1 MKFQSVNELKYFD
14 FLDCRVLSAALKDS
28 LLTFET
34 EALIVKR
41 DNSQNRQPFDSYA
54 GNALISFEGVRIL
67 KAVKEG
73 YKRYTADDVLAE
85 EVPDREL
92 SADEVRD
99 LGSLLK
105 DSYLYEVEKDHFEE
119 GQTVYAL
126 EFESPGEDLY
136 DVLDTDNYGLLI
148 TFDRVTISWDQYMNR
163 VGG

>member
-14 FLDCRVLSAALKDS
+14 FQDCRVLSAALKDS

-41 DNSQNRQPFDSYA
+41 GNSQNRQPFDSYA

-105 DSYLYEVEKDHFEE
+105 DAYLYEVEKDHFEE
-119 GQTVYAL
+119 GETVYAL

-148 TFDRVTISWDQYMNR
+148 TFDCVTISWDQYMNR

>member
-1 MKFQSVNELKYFD
+1 MKYQSVNELKYFD
-14 FLDCRVLSAALKDS
+14 FQDCRVLSADLGSD

-34 EALIVKR
+34 EALIVR
-41 DNSQNRQPFDSYA
+41 RGNSQNRQPFDSYA
-54 GNALISFEGVRIL
+54 GRALIVFEGVRIL

-85 EVPDREL
+85 EVPDR
-92 SADEVRD
+92 D
-99 LGSLLK
+99 LTEEEIRSLPLLLK

-136 DVLDTDNYGLLI
+136 DVLSADNFGLLI
-148 TFDRVTISWDQYMNR
+148 TFGRVTVSWDQYMNR

>member
-14 FLDCRVLSAALKDS
+14 FQDCRVLSAILKDS
-28 LLTFET
+28 LLSFET
-34 EALIVKR
+34 EALIVR
-41 DNSQNRQPFDSYA
+41 RGNSQNRQPFDSYA
-54 GNALISFEGVRIL
+54 GRAVIDFEGVRLL

-85 EVPDREL
+85 EVSD
-92 SADEVRD
+92 RD
-99 LGSLLK
+99 LTGEEIGDLGGLLK
-105 DSYLYEVEKDHFEE
+105 DAYLYEVEKDHFED

-148 TFDRVTISWDQYMNR
+148 TFDRVTVSWDMYMNR

>member
-14 FLDCRVLSAALKDS
+14 FQDCRVLSAALKDS

-41 DNSQNRQPFDSYA
+41 GNSQNRQPFDSYA

-92 SADEVRD
+92 SAD
-99 LGSLLK
+99 
-105 DSYLYEVEKDHFEE
+105 
-119 GQTVYAL
+119 
-126 EFESPGEDLY
+126 
-136 DVLDTDNYGLLI
+136 
-148 TFDRVTISWDQYMNR
+148 
-163 VGG
+163 

>member
-1 MKFQSVNELKYFD
+1 MKFHSVNELKYFD
-14 FLDCRVLSAALKDS
+14 FQDCRVLSAALKDS
-28 LLTFET
+28 LLAFET

-41 DNSQNRQPFDSYA
+41 GNSQNRQPFDSYA

-105 DSYLYEVEKDHFEE
+105 DAYLYEVEKDHFEE
-119 GQTVYAL
+119 GETVYAL

-148 TFDRVTISWDQYMNR
+148 TFDCVTISWDQYMNR